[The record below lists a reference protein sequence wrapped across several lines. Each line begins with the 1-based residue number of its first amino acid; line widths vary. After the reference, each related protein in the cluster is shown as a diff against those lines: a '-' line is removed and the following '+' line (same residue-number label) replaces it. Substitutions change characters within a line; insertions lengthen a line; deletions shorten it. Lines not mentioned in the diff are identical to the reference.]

1 MATRTK
7 MTPFAKFFIMLVI
20 VSPLAYMGASYY
32 NGEDGL
38 QNIKNFFSKDSKI
51 ESVSGNLQDKSKNEL
66 IRTIES
72 LERQINALEQRIE
85 QLENA
90 Q

>member
-7 MTPFAKFFIMLVI
+7 MTPFAKFFLMLII
-20 VSPLAYMGASYY
+20 VSPLAYIGASYY

-38 QNIKNFFSKDSKI
+38 QNIKNFFSKESRI
-51 ESVSGNLQDKSKNEL
+51 ESVSGNLQDKSKDEL
-66 IRTIES
+66 IQTIEN
-72 LERQINALEQRIE
+72 LKIKIKELEQRIE